1 VKLADQRILITG
13 ASSGIGRAMVIEL
26 AAEGVHLALVA
37 RRQALL
43 EQLAEELARSG
54 YERPVV
60 LVADLSQRGAATKVA
75 AQAIERLGGVDIL
88 INNAGGAAVG
98 FQWVVGDHDKARRA
112 LELNYWAPLALM
124 EALVPAMRERDHG
137 AVVNVTS
144 GVQVM
149 PLWFT
154 GHYSASKAALAQVTQ
169 TLALELQGSGI
180 NVLEVIPGTV
190 DTAMQREQHEVPA
203 GKEMVERSPLGKPEI
218 LARLLVRALRRDRR
232 RLIYPRAVAVGYTFP
247 GLFRIYGRLLR
258 RRLTDKIDLDDRRV
272 LLGGSFGD
280 PEARRR
286 REAWERERL
295 YLVRREAGLS
305 KGLRR

>member
-1 VKLADQRILITG
+1 MKLADQRILITG
-13 ASSGIGRAMVIEL
+13 ASSGIGRAMAIEL

-37 RRQALL
+37 RREALL

-54 YERPVV
+54 HERPVV
-60 LVADLSQRGAATKVA
+60 LVADLSERGAATKVA
-75 AQAIERLGGVDIL
+75 AQAIERLGDVDIL

-112 LELNYWAPLALM
+112 LEVNYWAPLALM
-124 EALVPAMRERDHG
+124 EALVPAMREHDHG

-149 PLWFT
+149 PLWFM

-169 TLALELQGSGI
+169 TLALELQGSGV

-190 DTAMQREQHEVPA
+190 DTPMHGEQLEAPA
-203 GKEMVERSPLGKPEI
+203 GKEMVARSPLGKPET

-232 RLIYPRAVAVGYTFP
+232 RLIYPRAVAAGYMFP

-258 RRLTDKIDLDDRRV
+258 RRLTDKIDLDDKRV

-286 REAWERERL
+286 REAWERERP
-295 YLVRREAGLS
+295 
-305 KGLRR
+305 